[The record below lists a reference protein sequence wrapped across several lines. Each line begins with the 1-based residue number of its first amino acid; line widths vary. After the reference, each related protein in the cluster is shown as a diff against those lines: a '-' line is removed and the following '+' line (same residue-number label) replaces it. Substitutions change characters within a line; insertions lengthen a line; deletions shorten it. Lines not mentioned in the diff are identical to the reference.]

1 MKKYFLFEP
10 WRLLSD
16 IIIPGKNTVSGKA
29 SVKSANRARG
39 PKEHS
44 EPLRGAFSMQSPLRK
59 FLVIKELPDW
69 LKINLNAAKII
80 AVQYYK
86 HSKN

>member
-16 IIIPGKNTVSGKA
+16 IIPGKNTVSGKA
-29 SVKSANRARG
+29 SVASANRARG
-39 PKEHS
+39 PEEHS
-44 EPLRGAFSMQSPLRK
+44 EPLRGGFSMQSPLRK
-59 FLVIKELPDW
+59 FLVIKEHLDW
-69 LKINLNAAKII
+69 LKIDLNAAKII
-80 AVQYYK
+80 TVQYYK